1 MMLQGVFN
9 EENIEAILRISDH
22 NLEAEMGRYKTK
34 SFAIEIIILN
44 DIKEKYQ
51 YQFSKVPYGR

>member
-1 MMLQGVFN
+1 MLQGDFN

-22 NLEAEMGRYKTK
+22 NLQTEMGRYKTK

-44 DIKEKYQ
+44 DIKEK
-51 YQFSKVPYGR
+51 